1 MMRPDPAEIAIA
13 RCVFAFSTI
22 VIALTLSYVA
32 HYEIGLSEQD
42 IRDIALTGAIF
53 MGLILAIEYFGEKL
67 RKPKWCE

>member
-1 MMRPDPAEIAIA
+1 M
-13 RCVFAFSTI
+13 FAFSTI

-67 RKPKWCE
+67 RKPK